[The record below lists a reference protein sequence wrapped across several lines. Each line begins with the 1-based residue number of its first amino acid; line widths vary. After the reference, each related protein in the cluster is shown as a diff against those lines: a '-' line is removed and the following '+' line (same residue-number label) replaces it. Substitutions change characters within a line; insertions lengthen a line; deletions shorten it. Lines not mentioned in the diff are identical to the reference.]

1 MDSADLALSR
11 RVPTVDGDKTL
22 VIRQGAQTADRLR
35 MRGYGAPLVGSR
47 GRGDQY
53 VHLKCDPPAPIPA
66 PPSPWHQNDSAVNC
80 TSCKLGPIPMK
91 GVLDLK
97 VREWIFVHVS

>member
-1 MDSADLALSR
+1 MDSPDLALSR

-53 VHLKCDPPAPIPA
+53 VHLKCDRPP
-66 PPSPWHQNDSAVNC
+66 
-80 TSCKLGPIPMK
+80 L
-91 GVLDLK
+91 
-97 VREWIFVHVS
+97 VSMASK